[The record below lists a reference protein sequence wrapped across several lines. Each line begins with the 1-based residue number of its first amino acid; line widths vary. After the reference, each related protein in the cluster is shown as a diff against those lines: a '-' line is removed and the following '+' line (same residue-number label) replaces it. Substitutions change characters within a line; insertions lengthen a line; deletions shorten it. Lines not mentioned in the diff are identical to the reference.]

1 MGWWLFLPPVPVRV
15 SRVACCVEDVL
26 PPQQLLHD
34 HDAQDR
40 RRFGLDFFS
49 AIFSGRNPTSLLVF
63 SFVCWSRKTVFSCRS
78 FSEFSLSFVL
88 QFVIS
93 LGPSNL
99 VCQGSSTDLAI
110 LFYFLKKINFFF
122 FGVGE
127 GRNLS
132 IMS

>member
-1 MGWWLFLPPVPVRV
+1 MGWWFFLPPVPVRV
-15 SRVACCVEDVL
+15 SRVACCAEDVLL

-63 SFVCWSRKTVFSCRS
+63 SFVCWSRKTVFSSRS

-99 VCQGSSTDLAI
+99 VCQGLSTDLAI
-110 LFYFLKKINFFF
+110 FFICF
-122 FGVGE
+122 IF
-127 GRNLS
+127 
-132 IMS
+132 